1 MGFFPLYFY
10 VFPGANNC
18 LQLFDQFF
26 IYLWATFLRYPK
38 KYVQCLFFFFFPGS
52 TSHLSVLLGFILETP
67 CLGAFHPLIP
77 VWTVGLFFLW
87 YLFPSLLPW
96 SLFPESLVFF
106 FLVCFILLTGI
117 LSSFLRREAWEVNY
131 LRLCMSEGIYP
142 SCFIDDLQ
150 VLYR

>member
-1 MGFFPLYFY
+1 MGYIPQI
-10 VFPGANNC
+10 PQEIC
-18 LQLFDQFF
+18 SM
-26 IYLWATFLRYPK
+26 P
-38 KYVQCLFFFFFPGS
+38 FFFFFPGS

-142 SCFIDDLQ
+142 SCFIDDL
-150 VLYR
+150 